1 MARCIQIVEPYAA
14 NGAIREAARALGRL
28 TKKFN
33 DHTIVRKLCSVCN
46 KYYGKASQAA
56 FDFCTKV
63 LVTLR
68 IALTYS
74 DIRNE
79 SSLTSEFLVGNQMK
93 SPGFVHVFF
102 IKGQFVELLKAMVS
116 HSNELYANEIRDNVV
131 FPSSCALMV
140 WRLRLCAAARPL
152 AHRPPRSIQRPSMT
166 MMTIPNTMPRLLRG
180 A

>member
-1 MARCIQIVEPYAA
+1 MVRCIQIVEPYAA
-14 NGAIREAARALGRL
+14 NGAIRDAARALGRV

-33 DHTIVRKLCSVCN
+33 DHTIVRKLCSACN
-46 KYYGKASQAA
+46 LFYGKASQAA

-79 SSLTSEFLVGNQMK
+79 NRLTSEFLIGRRLK

-102 IKGQFVELLKAMVS
+102 KKIQFVEFLKAMVT
-116 HSNELYANEIRDNVV
+116 HSNELYANEIRDNV
-131 FPSSCALMV
+131 FSQA
-140 WRLRLCAAARPL
+140 L
-152 AHRPPRSIQRPSMT
+152 AH
-166 MMTIPNTMPRLLRG
+166 
-180 A
+180 

>member
-1 MARCIQIVEPYAA
+1 MVRCIQTVEPYAA
-14 NGAIREAARALGRL
+14 NGAIRDAARALGRV
-28 TKKFN
+28 TKQFN

-46 KYYGKASQAA
+46 TYYGTTSQAA
-56 FDFCTKV
+56 FDVCTKA

-79 SSLTSEFLVGNQMK
+79 SSLTSEFLIGSQMK

-116 HSNELYANEIRDNVV
+116 HSNELYANEMRDNV
-131 FPSSCALMV
+131 FFQALV
-140 WRLRLCAAARPL
+140 
-152 AHRPPRSIQRPSMT
+152 H
-166 MMTIPNTMPRLLRG
+166 
-180 A
+180 